1 MRNPFRIRAS
11 QRSVSDEQFVRL
23 FGPGA
28 LDVVDDKEDPFSG
41 LVFFRS
47 APGGGKTTLLRMML
61 PRPLELV
68 VSLREDQ
75 QVKPTFDVLNNL
87 GAVDENGANLLGAMI
102 SFSTEYQDLAQIDR
116 GNGLF
121 RSLL

>member
-28 LDVVDDKEDPFSG
+28 LDVVDDEEDPFSG

-47 APGGGKTTLLRMML
+47 APGGGKDNLAADDATAPARA
-61 PRPLELV
+61 RCV
-68 VSLREDQ
+68 V
-75 QVKPTFDVLNNL
+75 T
-87 GAVDENGANLLGAMI
+87 
-102 SFSTEYQDLAQIDR
+102 
-116 GNGLF
+116 
-121 RSLL
+121 